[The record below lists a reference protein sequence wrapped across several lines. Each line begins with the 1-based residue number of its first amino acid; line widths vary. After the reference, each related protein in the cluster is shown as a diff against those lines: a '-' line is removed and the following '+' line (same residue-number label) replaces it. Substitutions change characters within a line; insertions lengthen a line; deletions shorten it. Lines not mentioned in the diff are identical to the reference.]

1 MKLLKDNYGR
11 LYVRLQHLTWDIKAT
26 ESQLW
31 FEQVNLPEELYTDC
45 TPTMFAS
52 PKGFTCE
59 GYLEDVIVVRK
70 VKDFNAMFYK
80 GVTSLGLANL
90 NDLWYPGQL
99 RVTPRWAPAI
109 TVGSCTFEASYAYG
123 DVTKIYNIEKE
134 RAFHLP
140 MDYVILG
147 SSSRILLPLRLLQE
161 VPDSVLSS
169 RRVSFT
175 WPGILNSMAPQLET
189 DWKGVLK

>member
-11 LYVRLQHLTWDIKAT
+11 LYVRLQHLTWDIKAS

-31 FEQVNLPEELYTDC
+31 FEQVNLPEELYSEC
-45 TPTMFAS
+45 IPGPLM
-52 PKGFTCE
+52 GFTCE
-59 GYLEDVIVVRK
+59 GYLEDVVTVRK
-70 VKDFNAMFYK
+70 VKDFNAMFYE

-109 TVGSCTFEASYAYG
+109 TVGSYTFEASYAYG
-123 DVTKIYNIEKE
+123 DVTKIYNVERE
-134 RAFHLP
+134 RAFPLL

-147 SSSRILLPLRLLQE
+147 SSSRVLLPLRLIQE
-161 VPDSVLSS
+161 VPDGALNS
-169 RRVSFT
+169 RRVSVA
-175 WPGILNSMAPQLET
+175 WPAVLKSMSTQLET
-189 DWKGVLK
+189 DWKEVLK